1 MRYGSDT
8 PWSYAPGPG
17 GAKVSGRPTRATI
30 DLGAIR
36 ANFAEARRRAEG
48 RELMAVVKADA
59 YGHGAIRVSQALAD
73 AGCRWFALA
82 SVAEGAEL
90 RDAGIREPILILGGV
105 FEAAESEAAVGLDL
119 TPAVFHPRQV
129 ALLAAAARDRAQPL
143 GVHVS
148 VDTGMRRTGV
158 SREDALALL
167 EVVAQTPALH
177 LGGVFSHLARA
188 DEPDLTPS
196 LEQLRALGALLAQAR
211 ERGLDP
217 GLVHVVHSAGLLAGK
232 PLIAALPEQTAA
244 RPGVML
250 YGVPPAAHFD
260 VELRPA
266 MTLATQVVQLRSVKA
281 GDPVG
286 YGAEFRAPR
295 DTRIATLPI
304 GYDDG
309 VPVSAGGHGCV
320 LIGGRRMPIA
330 GRVSMDFITID
341 VGDAPIEIG
350 ADAIVFGGA
359 QGDAALTVEEA
370 AAAARTIPYELLVR
384 VGRRVQRQYEN

>member
-1 MRYGSDT
+1 
-8 PWSYAPGPG
+8 
-17 GAKVSGRPTRATI
+17 
-30 DLGAIR
+30 
-36 ANFAEARRRAEG
+36 
-48 RELMAVVKADA
+48 
-59 YGHGAIRVSQALAD
+59 
-73 AGCRWFALA
+73 
-82 SVAEGAEL
+82 
-90 RDAGIREPILILGGV
+90 
-105 FEAAESEAAVGLDL
+105 
-119 TPAVFHPRQV
+119 V

-167 EVVAQTPALH
+167 EVVVDEPALH

-196 LEQLRALGALLAQAR
+196 LEQLRALGELLAQAR
-211 ERGLDP
+211 ERGFDP

-250 YGVPPAAHFD
+250 YGVSPAAHFD

-286 YGAEFRAPR
+286 YGAEFRASR

-304 GYDDG
+304 GYGDG
-309 VPVSAGGHGCV
+309 VPVSAGGRGCV

-330 GRVSMDFITID
+330 GRVSMDFITVD

-350 ADAIVFGGA
+350 AEAIVFGGA

>member
-1 MRYGSDT
+1 L
-8 PWSYAPGPG
+8 
-17 GAKVSGRPTRATI
+17 KLSGRPTRATI

-59 YGHGAIRVSQALAD
+59 YGHGAIQVSQALVD
-73 AGCRWFALA
+73 EGCRWFAVA
-82 SVAEGAEL
+82 TIAEGVEL

-105 FEAAESEAAVGLDL
+105 FDAAESKAAVGFDL
-119 TPAVFHPRQV
+119 TPAVFHAEQV
-129 ALLAAAARDRAQPL
+129 ALLAAAARDVARPL

-158 SREDALALL
+158 PLEDALALL
-167 EVVAQTPALH
+167 ETIAREPGLH
-177 LGGVFSHLARA
+177 LAGVYSHLARA
-188 DEPDLTPS
+188 DEPDLAPS
-196 LEQLRALGALLAQAR
+196 LEQLRALGELLARAR
-211 ERGLDP
+211 ERGIDP
-217 GLVHVVHSAGLLAGK
+217 GVVHMVHSAGLLAGK
-232 PLIAALPEQTAA
+232 ALVEALPEQAAA

-250 YGVPPAAHFD
+250 YGVSPAAHFEVD
-260 VELRPA
+260 LRPA
-266 MTLATQVVQLRSVKA
+266 MTLASKVVQLRSAKA

-286 YGAEFRAPR
+286 YGANFRAPR

-309 VPVSAGGHGCV
+309 VPVSASGRGCV

-350 ADAIVFGGA
+350 ADAILFGGA
-359 QGDAALTVEEA
+359 QGGEALSVEDA
-370 AAAARTIPYELLVR
+370 AAAAQTIPYELLVR
-384 VGRRVQRQYEN
+384 VGRRVQRQFEN

>member
-1 MRYGSDT
+1 
-8 PWSYAPGPG
+8 
-17 GAKVSGRPTRATI
+17 
-30 DLGAIR
+30 
-36 ANFAEARRRAEG
+36 
-48 RELMAVVKADA
+48 MAVVKADA
-59 YGHGAIRVSQALAD
+59 YGHGATRVSQALAD

-90 RDAGIREPILILGGV
+90 RDAGIRESILILGGV
-105 FEAAESEAAVGLDL
+105 FDAAESEAAVGLDL
-119 TPAVFHPRQV
+119 TPAVFHPGQV

-167 EVVAQTPALH
+167 EVVVDEPALH

-196 LEQLRALGALLAQAR
+196 LEQLRALAELLAQAR

-217 GLVHVVHSAGLLAGK
+217 GLVHVAHSAGLLAGK

-281 GDPVG
+281 GDPIG
-286 YGAEFRAPR
+286 YGAEFRASR

-304 GYDDG
+304 GYGDG
-309 VPVSAGGHGCV
+309 VPVSAGGRGCV

-330 GRVSMDFITID
+330 GRVSMDFITVD

-350 ADAIVFGGA
+350 AEAIVFGGA